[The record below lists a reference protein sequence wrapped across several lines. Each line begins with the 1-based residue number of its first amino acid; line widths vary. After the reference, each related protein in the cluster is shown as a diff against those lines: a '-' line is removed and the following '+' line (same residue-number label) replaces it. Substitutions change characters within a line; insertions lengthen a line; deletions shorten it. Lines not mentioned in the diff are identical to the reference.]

1 MTVKDRTYPDPFLGG
16 FFFLQMIP
24 KSILFQRHVLYAH
37 LAAKANKPTLCFIP
51 GFRSDFVSSKKSIA
65 IYEYALQ
72 HELGFLSWNHNP
84 EGSVTDW
91 CQDGLTLLQHI
102 SLRQHYFI
110 GASMGLWI
118 SLLLSQ
124 KTLPQGILG
133 IGGGVDF
140 TERWLMN
147 EVPAKE
153 RSNPDYIW
161 RRPSLYDS
169 KGYYEIP
176 VSFLLNSRPA
186 LIMLKPIDNLT
197 CPIYLIHGALDHDVP
212 IDTAKELYHH
222 LSTSLPRVSFDLIQD
237 GDHQLS
243 RPQDLDYINQKIDQI
258 LT

>member
-1 MTVKDRTYPDPFLGG
+1 
-16 FFFLQMIP
+16 MIP
-24 KSILFQRHVLYAH
+24 KSILFQRHVLYAY
-37 LAAKANKPTLCFIP
+37 LAAKANKPTLCFVP

-91 CQDGLTLLQHI
+91 YQDGLTLLQHI
-102 SLRQHYFI
+102 SLGQHYFI

-124 KTLPQGILG
+124 KTLPQGVLG

-161 RRPSLYDS
+161 RRPSLYDP

-176 VSFLLNSRPA
+176 VSFLLSSRPA
-186 LIMLKPIDNLT
+186 LIMLKPIDNIK
-197 CPIYLIHGALDHDVP
+197 CPIYLIHGALDHDVS

-243 RPQDLDYINQKIDQI
+243 RQQDLDFINQKIDQM